1 MSSVEAAALRDR
13 AAGLRRAAASARGFE
28 VSALFASDGS
38 AWSSPRVDRLVGD
51 LRVAL
56 ARVAEEA
63 ARIESL
69 AAGLERRADDLERSA
84 L

>member
-1 MSSVEAAALRDR
+1 MSSVEAAAVRDR

-28 VSALFASDGS
+28 VSALVASDGS
-38 AWSSPRVDRLVGD
+38 AGSSPRVDRLVGD

-63 ARIESL
+63 SRVESL
-69 AAGLERRADDLERSA
+69 AAGLERRADDLERSP

>member
-13 AAGLRRAAASARGFE
+13 AAGLRRAALSTRGFE
-28 VSALFASDGS
+28 VAALVTSDGS
-38 AWSSPRVDRLVGD
+38 VWSSPRVDRLVGD

-56 ARVAEEA
+56 TRVAEEA
-63 ARIESL
+63 ARVESL
-69 AAGLERRADDLERSA
+69 AAGLERRADDLERSP

>member
-38 AWSSPRVDRLVGD
+38 VWSSPRVDRLVGD
-51 LRVAL
+51 LRVAMSAITSLVASSTAL
-56 ARVAEEA
+56 ATFVT
-63 ARIESL
+63 S
-69 AAGLERRADDLERSA
+69 AGADR
-84 L
+84 